1 MPYQPNGDR
10 ANGRMY
16 PNAVKAS
23 ERSGALPFTRSTMKP
38 KLSKIAAF
46 PNWKQK
52 FSKPIPVQSSA
63 PLFSLQHARDFI
75 GALPETEQAS
85 ASWRTAERLVRQA
98 AEHGDDLAVA
108 RVAVMRALHRR

>member
-1 MPYQPNGDR
+1 
-10 ANGRMY
+10 
-16 PNAVKAS
+16 
-23 ERSGALPFTRSTMKP
+23 MKP

-85 ASWRTAERLVRQA
+85 ASWRTAERLWPLSTAMILRS
-98 AEHGDDLAVA
+98 
-108 RVAVMRALHRR
+108 RALR